1 MLAALGGHF
10 GWPRAELEALT
21 DEDTRFYTDAVVE
34 LDALRQETLR
44 RKSPE

>member
-21 DEDTRFYTDAVVE
+21 DEDCKFYTDAVVA
-34 LDALRQETLR
+34 LDDVR
-44 RKSPE
+44 RKANET

>member
-21 DEDTRFYTDAVVE
+21 DEDCKFYTDAVVE
-34 LDALRQETLR
+34 LAELR
-44 RKSPE
+44 RKATE

>member
-21 DEDTRFYTDAVVE
+21 YEDISFYTDAVVA
-34 LDALRQETLR
+34 LDDV
-44 RKSPE
+44 RKRATPA

>member
-21 DEDTRFYTDAVVE
+21 GADCKFYCDAMV
-34 LDALRQETLR
+34 ALAEA
-44 RKSPE
+44 RKPAE

>member
-21 DEDTRFYTDAVVE
+21 ADDLRFYSDAMVDLAE
-34 LDALRQETLR
+34 L
-44 RKSPE
+44 RKTPTP